1 MAANA
6 HGAPPRGKGLVREY
20 IEAILVALIAALLIR
35 TFVAQAFRIP
45 SGSMIPTLLVGD
57 QLLVDKVTY
66 RFHLPE
72 RGDVIVFKYPG
83 DETRDFIKRIVGL
96 PGDVVEVRA
105 KAVYLNGAPLNERY
119 AFHDAL
125 DNMHII
131 QRDDFGP
138 VTVPPDKYFVMGDN
152 RENSQDS
159 RFWGFLE
166 HDKVIGRAFILYWS
180 RDLDRMFPLG
190 LRWNR
195 FGLLIE

>member
-1 MAANA
+1 MAN
-6 HGAPPRGKGLVREY
+6 GTQPPRQRGKGLLREY

-57 QLLVDKVTY
+57 QLLVDKVAY
-66 RFHLPE
+66 RFRPPA
-72 RGDVIVFKYPG
+72 RGDIVVFKYPG
-83 DETRDFIKRIVGL
+83 DESRDFIKRVIGL
-96 PGDVVEVRA
+96 PGDIVEVRA
-105 KAVYLNGAPLNERY
+105 KAVYINGAPLNERY
-119 AFHDAL
+119 AFHDAF
-125 DNMHII
+125 DHMRII
-131 QRDDFGP
+131 PRDDFGP

-166 HDKVIGRAFILYWS
+166 RDKIIGRAFILYWS
-180 RDLDRMFPLG
+180 RDVDPIFPLG
-190 LRWNR
+190 IRWGR

>member
-1 MAANA
+1 MTY
-6 HGAPPRGKGLVREY
+6 GTPPRGKGLFREY
-20 IEAILVALIAALLIR
+20 IEAILVALVAALLIR

-66 RFHLPE
+66 HVRPPA
-72 RGDVIVFKYPG
+72 RGDIIVFKYPG
-83 DETRDFIKRIVGL
+83 DESRDFIKRIIGL
-96 PGDVVEVRA
+96 PGDTVEVRA
-105 KAVYLNGAPLNERY
+105 RAVYINGAPLSERY

-125 DNMHII
+125 DHMRII
-131 QRDDFGP
+131 PRDDFGP
-138 VTVPPDKYFVMGDN
+138 AAVPSDKYFVMGDN

-166 HDKVIGRAFILYWS
+166 RDKVIGRAFVLYWS
-180 RDLDRMFPLG
+180 RDVDHIFPLG
-190 LRWNR
+190 IRWDR

>member
-1 MAANA
+1 MAN
-6 HGAPPRGKGLVREY
+6 GTQPGGKGLFREY
-20 IEAILVALIAALLIR
+20 IEAILVALIAALIIR

-66 RFHLPE
+66 RFHQPR

-83 DETRDFIKRIVGL
+83 DESRDFIKRIIGL
-96 PGDVVEVRA
+96 PGDMVEVRA
-105 KAVYLNGAPLNERY
+105 KAVYINGKPLNERY
-119 AFHDAL
+119 AFHDVL
-125 DNMHII
+125 DNMHVIL
-131 QRDDFGP
+131 RDDFGP

-166 HDKVIGRAFILYWS
+166 RDKVIGRAFILYWS
-180 RDLDRMFPLG
+180 RDVDRMFPLG
-190 LRWNR
+190 VRWER